1 MFGLR
6 AKGGINKPSY
16 YAYGFLHQ
24 LGDYRL
30 ANASKNVI
38 VTKTANGGLAIV
50 AWNLVDPDRQG
61 STQTMSLLF
70 HDLPADS
77 RAIVRR
83 IDADHGNVL
92 KLYAAMGS
100 PLDPT
105 QDQVDQLNRE
115 SARLAEVETKLK
127 DGKIDLSLT
136 PDSLALILI
145 PPK

>member
-1 MFGLR
+1 
-6 AKGGINKPSY
+6 
-16 YAYGFLHQ
+16 
-24 LGDYRL
+24 
-30 ANASKNVI
+30 
-38 VTKTANGGLAIV
+38 
-50 AWNLVDPDRQG
+50 
-61 STQTMSLLF
+61 MSLLF